1 MLSFLLTEEM
11 KPFIVCVDISPFLP
25 SCPLND
31 DQITM
36 LWRNFIIKNW
46 TDIKQKKKQLM
57 PICYMIMQFNLCLP
71 FPINKQSSNVK

>member
-11 KPFIVCVDISPFLP
+11 KPFIVGVDISPFLP

-46 TDIKQKKKQLM
+46 TDIKQKKKTTNA
-57 PICYMIMQFNLCLP
+57 NLLYDHA
-71 FPINKQSSNVK
+71 IQSILTLCN

>member
-46 TDIKQKKKQLM
+46 TDIKQTKKTTNA
-57 PICYMIMQFNLCLP
+57 NLLYDHA
-71 FPINKQSSNVK
+71 IQSILTLSN

>member
-46 TDIKQKKKQLM
+46 TDIKQTKKTNA
-57 PICYMIMQFNLCLP
+57 NLLYDHA
-71 FPINKQSSNVK
+71 IQSILTLSN